1 MGLTLPSLQRIKT
14 CCDRNDF
21 ADEGFVLGAW
31 FRGPNAPRVHM
42 QVWGVGERRG
52 ERSVD
57 TPVLELRFSDSV
69 PCPHLRERG
78 HTNTS
83 RDD

>member
-1 MGLTLPSLQRIKT
+1 
-14 CCDRNDF
+14 
-21 ADEGFVLGAW
+21 
-31 FRGPNAPRVHM
+31 M

-57 TPVLELRFSDSV
+57 TPVFELRFSDSA